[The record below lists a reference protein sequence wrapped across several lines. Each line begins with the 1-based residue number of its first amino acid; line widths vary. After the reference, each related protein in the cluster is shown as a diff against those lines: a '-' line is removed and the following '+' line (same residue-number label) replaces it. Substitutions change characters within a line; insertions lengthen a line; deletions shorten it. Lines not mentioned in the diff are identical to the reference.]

1 MYSNSNL
8 IRAAIELIKKGG
20 TYNEADCKTFVER
33 SIRNIG
39 LKCAYSGSNDMIRR
53 MVIDVKPIDGGLR
66 AGDIVFWVKSDGNE
80 PARYKRGG
88 DAFNESFAGW
98 NATHVG
104 ISLGNGYLAESA
116 NSIGHWAVTELKKRK
131 PNYYGRHPQIEY
143 ISAGD
148 EILEAIKSLV
158 NIKANESRKE
168 SNQGKVSEKATNE
181 NSNLAIIEEYKKT
194 SIRAKIDNKGK
205 YVNLRAMPIYT
216 SKILARMEDG
226 QEILIIN
233 YLRNDWARV
242 IYQDKI
248 GYCNSKM
255 IAKIEDI
262 DKGEYKGEERNKGK
276 VAGTEKGKAGK
287 KGEPGEKGESNNGL
301 EKSAKEEIRKHIK
314 AILEI
319 LERE

>member
-20 TYNEADCKTFVER
+20 TYKQADCKTFVER

-116 NSIGHWAVTELKKRK
+116 NSIGHWAVTELRKRK

-148 EILEAIKSLV
+148 EILGEIKDLV
-158 NIKANESRKE
+158 NARPNESRKE
-168 SNQGKVSEKATNE
+168 SNQGKVSEKATSE
-181 NSNLAIIEEYKKT
+181 NSNLAVIEEYKKT
-194 SIRAKIDNKGK
+194 SIQAKIDNNGK

-226 QEILIIN
+226 QEIWIIS

-262 DKGEYKGEERNKGK
+262 EQGEA
-276 VAGTEKGKAGK
+276 AGTEKGKAGN
-287 KGEPGEKGESNNGL
+287 KGEPGEKGESKGSDKAGNKSNNGL
-301 EKSAKEEIRKHIK
+301 DKSAKEEIRKHIK

>member
-8 IRAAIELIKKGG
+8 IRAALELIKKGG
-20 TYNEADCKTFVER
+20 TYKEADCKTFVER

-116 NSIGHWAVTELKKRK
+116 NSIGHWAVTELRKRK

-148 EILEAIKSLV
+148 EILGEIKSLV

-168 SNQGKVSEKATNE
+168 SNQGKTSEKATNE
-181 NSNLAIIEEYKKT
+181 NSNLIEEYKKT
-194 SIRAKIDNKGK
+194 SIQAKIDNKGK

-226 QEILIIN
+226 QEIWIIS

-255 IAKIEDI
+255 IAKIEDNGI
-262 DKGEYKGEERNKGK
+262 GEDKGEERNKGEA
-276 VAGTEKGKAGK
+276 AGTEKGKAGNK
-287 KGEPGEKGESNNGL
+287 SNNDL
-301 EKSAKEEIRKHIK
+301 DKSAKQEILKHIK
-314 AILEI
+314 AILKI

>member
-20 TYNEADCKTFVER
+20 TYKEADCKTFVER

-39 LKCAYSGSNDMIRR
+39 LKCAFSGSNDMIRR
-53 MVIDVKPIDGGLR
+53 MVKDVKPIDGGLR

-104 ISLGNGYLAESA
+104 IILGNGYLAESA
-116 NSIGHWAVTELKKRK
+116 NSIGHWAVTELRKRK

-148 EILEAIKSLV
+148 EILGEIKNLV
-158 NIKANESRKE
+158 NSRPNESRKE
-168 SNQGKVSEKATNE
+168 SNQGKANEKATNE
-181 NSNLAIIEEYKKT
+181 NSNLIEEYKKT
-194 SIRAKIDNKGK
+194 SIQAKIDINGK

-226 QEILIIN
+226 QEIWIIN
-233 YLRNDWARV
+233 YLRNDWAKV

-248 GYCNSKM
+248 GYCNSTM
-255 IAKIEDI
+255 IAKIENNGIDI
-262 DKGEYKGEERNKGK
+262 GEDKGEA
-276 VAGTEKGKAGK
+276 AGTEKGSKGKAENK
-287 KGEPGEKGESNNGL
+287 NNISKN
-301 EKSAKEEIRKHIK
+301 EKEEVLKHIQ

-319 LERE
+319 LKRG